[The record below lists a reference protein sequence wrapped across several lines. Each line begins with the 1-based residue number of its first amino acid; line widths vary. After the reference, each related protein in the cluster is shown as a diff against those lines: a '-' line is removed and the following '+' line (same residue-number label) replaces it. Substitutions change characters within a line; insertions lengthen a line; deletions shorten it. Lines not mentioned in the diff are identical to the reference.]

1 MENISLD
8 DISRGNFVS
17 QPGKCYQALIFEKYG
32 LPIWEILSD
41 KKGKTYLS
49 KGKDIQ
55 PIYNISLL
63 LNLAILGDSEHFLLC
78 VFC

>member
-1 MENISLD
+1 MD

-17 QPGKCYQALIFEKYG
+17 QPGKSYQAPIFEKYG
-32 LPIWEILSD
+32 LPIWEILSV

-49 KGKDIQ
+49 EGKDIR
-55 PIYNISLL
+55 PMYNISLL
-63 LNLAILGDSEHFLLC
+63 LNLAILGDSEHFSFF